1 MPGTYMAVDVALSSN
16 QRAVQMLSRDVLG
29 RVVGDRLPT
38 SLQWQE
44 LLGVG
49 SGTVQKGLRVLES
62 AGAVTLRAR
71 GHQGTYIV
79 TRHVGRLWAIG
90 GLGHVTG
97 ALPLPDSPEGSGLAA
112 GLRAQFGELGI
123 PLQMLYMHG
132 ASRRVRVVDEGQADF
147 AVLSRGAAEHARSGT
162 PDREWTELD
171 LGPHTYY
178 SDGSMVV
185 LAHPMQSGSAVGV
198 HRIGIDRDSYDHT
211 QLTLA
216 EFPAADGYEFEAMA
230 YPHLPAAVALGKIDA
245 AVWHRTS
252 LPIPLEVVRVTVR
265 SLERPE
271 AIDTCETLSRAIVL
285 AQRNRPEVEVAL
297 RELDVEQIRD
307 TQMRVLR
314 NEILPVF

>member
-1 MPGTYMAVDVALSSN
+1 V
-16 QRAVQMLSRDVLG
+16 
-29 RVVGDRLPT
+29 
-38 SLQWQE
+38 
-44 LLGVG
+44 GVG

-71 GHQGTYIV
+71 GHQGTFIV
-79 TRHVGRLWAIG
+79 KRHVGRLWALG

-112 GLRAQFGELGI
+112 GLRAQFGGLGI

-132 ASRRVRVVDEGQADF
+132 ASRRVRVVEEGQADF
-147 AVLSRGAAEHARSGT
+147 AVLSKGAAEHARSGS
-162 PDREWTELD
+162 PGREWTELD
-171 LGPHTYY
+171 LGPHSYY

-185 LAHPMQSGSAVGV
+185 LAHPVRSGSTVGA

-216 EFPAADGYEFEAMA
+216 EFPPADGYEFQAMD
-230 YPHLPAAVALGKIDA
+230 YPHIPAAVAMGRIDA

-252 LPIPLEVVRVTVR
+252 LPIPLELIKITVR

-271 AIDTCETLSRAIVL
+271 AIETCETLSRAILL
-285 AQRNRPEVEVAL
+285 ARRDRPEVEVAL
-297 RELDVEQIRD
+297 RELEVEQIRD
-307 TQMRVLR
+307 TQARVLR

>member
-1 MPGTYMAVDVALSSN
+1 MAVDVALSSN
-16 QRAVQMLSRDVLG
+16 QRAVQVLARDVLG
-29 RVVGDRLPT
+29 HVVGDRLPT

-71 GHQGTYIV
+71 GHQGTFIV
-79 TRHVGRLWAIG
+79 ARHVGRLWAIG

-97 ALPLPDSPEGSGLAA
+97 ALPLPGSPEGSGLAA
-112 GLRAQFGELGI
+112 GLRAQFGGLGI

-132 ASRRVRVVDEGQADF
+132 ASRRVRVVEEGQADF
-147 AVLSRGAAEHARSGT
+147 AVLSKGAAEHARAGSTGR
-162 PDREWTELD
+162 DWTELD
-171 LGPHTYY
+171 LWPHSYY

-185 LAHPMQSGSAVGV
+185 LAHPMPPGSAGGV
-198 HRIGIDRDSYDHT
+198 HRIGIDRDSFDHT

-216 EFPAADGYEFEAMA
+216 EFPAADGYEFQAMD
-230 YPHLPAAVALGKIDA
+230 YPHIPAAVALGKIDA

-252 LPIPLEVVRVTVR
+252 LPIPLELIKVTVR
-265 SLERPE
+265 SLERPD
-271 AIDTCETLSRAIVL
+271 AIETCETLSRAILL
-285 AQRNRPEVEVAL
+285 ARCDRPEVEVAL
-297 RELDVEQIRD
+297 RELDVDMIRD
-307 TQMRVLR
+307 TQARVLR

>member
-1 MPGTYMAVDVALSSN
+1 MALDVALSSN

-71 GHQGTYIV
+71 GHQGTFIV

-112 GLRAQFGELGI
+112 GLRAQFGGLGI

-162 PDREWTELD
+162 PDREWAELD

-185 LAHPMQSGSAVGV
+185 LAHPTLSGSAVGA

-216 EFPAADGYEFEAMA
+216 EFPAADGYAFQAMD

-252 LPIPLEVVRVTVR
+252 LPIPLELINVTVR
-265 SLERPE
+265 SLERPD
-271 AIDTCETLSRAIVL
+271 AIETCETLSRAIVL
-285 AQRNRPEVEVAL
+285 ARFDRPEVEIAL
-297 RELDVEQIRD
+297 RELDLDVIRD
-307 TQMRVLR
+307 TQTRVLR
-314 NEILPVF
+314 TEILPVF